1 MPATLNNCNM
11 KRIQNIEQNITEAAT
26 VILTRERA
34 GRLQIYLLKRSA
46 KSGFMAGNY
55 VFPGGMLDPEDRD
68 IDLFESHSD
77 LNLGAIAT
85 RLGGNLPAEKA
96 LAFCVAAIRETLEE
110 AGVFLAH
117 HEENHVKQMEQV
129 CDLRQTAN
137 PANDWFAKF
146 VAGSGWRLTLTA
158 LSRWSHWITPELM
171 KRRFDTRFFLADMP
185 ADQYCQPDSRE
196 TVQGLWVS
204 PEEGLAGNMDGTIPL
219 SPPTLVTLHELLKY
233 QGLKELHT
241 ESRRRSWGRTVLPRL
256 VPLAQG
262 AVIVEPWDPHYRE
275 KEISIDPDDL
285 SNLILPVGKAF
296 SRIWYD
302 GCLWRPVKI

>member
-1 MPATLNNCNM
+1 VPATLVDCKM
-11 KRIQNIEQNITEAAT
+11 KPIQNITEAAT
-26 VILTRERA
+26 VILTRQRA

-55 VFPGGMLDPEDRD
+55 VFPGGTLEFMAGNYVFPGGTLDPEDRD

-77 LNLGAIAT
+77 LDLSAIAT
-85 RLGGNLPAEKA
+85 RLGGDLPPEKA

-117 HEENHVKQMEQV
+117 HKENLDQKMEQV
-129 CDLRQTAN
+129 GSLRLTAN
-137 PANDWFAKF
+137 
-146 VAGSGWRLTLTA
+146 LTKDA

-196 TVQGLWVS
+196 TVKGLWIS

-233 QGLKELHT
+233 RSLKDLQV
-241 ESRRRSWGRTVLPRL
+241 ESRPRSWGQALLPRL

-262 AVIVEPWDPHYRE
+262 AVIVEPWDPQYQV
-275 KEISIDPDDL
+275 KEICIGID
-285 SNLILPVGKAF
+285 NLPGSILPVGKAF

-302 GCLWRPVKI
+302 GRLWRPVKV

>member
-1 MPATLNNCNM
+1 MNTVL
-11 KRIQNIEQNITEAAT
+11 NIEQNITEAAT

-55 VFPGGMLDPEDRD
+55 VFPGGTLDPEDRD
-68 IDLFESHSD
+68 INLFESHSD
-77 LNLGAIAT
+77 LDLSAIAT
-85 RLGGNLPAEKA
+85 RLGGDLPAEKA

-117 HEENHVKQMEQV
+117 HKENLAEKMEQV
-129 CDLRQTAN
+129 VNLRLAAN
-137 PANDWFAKF
+137 LTKDWFAKL
-146 VAGSGWRLTLTA
+146 VAGTGWRLTLTA

-185 ADQYCQPDSRE
+185 ADQCCQPDSRE
-196 TVQGLWVS
+196 TVQGLWIS

-233 QGLKELHT
+233 QRLKDLQA
-241 ESRRRSWGRTVLPRL
+241 ESRSRSWGPTLIPRL
-256 VPLAQG
+256 VPLVTG
-262 AVIVEPWDPHYRE
+262 AVIVEPWDPQYRE
-275 KEISIDPDDL
+275 KEICIDLDDL
-285 SNLILPVGKAF
+285 PNSILPVGKAF

-302 GCLWRPVKI
+302 GRLWRPVRV